1 MKNNTGTFSTPQYP
15 NSYPPGQVCKW
26 IIAATPGHV
35 IQILWMNFQLEKS
48 HECMYDYVEIF
59 DNNTETGHGY
69 SIGKYCGHTAPPM
82 LLSTSNLVTIVFRT
96 DGTNHLVG
104 FLATYNII
112 AEKDGESSLKVVI
125 VAWYR
130 MFCSVWRQLLHGC
143 WHTQVSRLS

>member
-15 NSYPPGQVCKW
+15 NSNPPGQVCKW

-35 IQILWMNFQLEKS
+35 IQILWMHFQLQNNY
-48 HECMYDYVEIF
+48 ECMFDYVEIF
-59 DNNTETGHGY
+59 DNNTETGKGH

-82 LLSTSNLVTIVFRT
+82 LLSTSNLVTIVFRNDRT
-96 DGTNHLVG
+96 YHLVG

-130 MFCSVWRQLLHGC
+130 IFCSVWRQLLHGC
-143 WHTQVSRLS
+143 WHIQISRLS